1 MQSKNREMTS
11 IKVARAIEETSS
23 EHHKE
28 PTLLRR
34 FAQCH
39 TMTDI
44 RGADSLA
51 HNALRPIHNRE
62 RAQLPILPH
71 NQPTNTL

>member
-1 MQSKNREMTS
+1 MQSENREMTS
-11 IKVARAIEETSS
+11 IKVAHAIEETSS

-28 PTLLRR
+28 PALLCR

-51 HNALRPIHNRE
+51 HNALRPIHNSQ
-62 RAQLPILPH
+62 RARLPILPH
-71 NQPTNTL
+71 NQPTNAL